1 MEKKKNKSSM
11 PRLTV
16 RLNPNQMQV
25 LYELTDALG
34 ATYSQ
39 LIRAIILDFLSK
51 NEDLLEGVIER
62 KQKLKIND
70 NNNEEDE

>member
-1 MEKKKNKSSM
+1 M

-34 ATYSQ
+34 VSYSQ

-62 KQKLKIND
+62 KQKLKIN
-70 NNNEEDE
+70 NKNTEEDE

>member
-1 MEKKKNKSSM
+1 M

-34 ATYSQ
+34 VSYSQ

-62 KQKLKIND
+62 KQKLKIN
-70 NNNEEDE
+70 NKNNEEDE

>member
-1 MEKKKNKSSM
+1 M

-34 ATYSQ
+34 VTYSQ

-62 KQKLKIND
+62 KQKLKIN
-70 NNNEEDE
+70 NKNTEEDE